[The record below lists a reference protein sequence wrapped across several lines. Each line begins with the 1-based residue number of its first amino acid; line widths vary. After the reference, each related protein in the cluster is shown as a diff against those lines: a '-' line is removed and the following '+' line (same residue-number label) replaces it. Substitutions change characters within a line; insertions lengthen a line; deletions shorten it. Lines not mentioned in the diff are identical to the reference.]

1 MKFLAI
7 CGSGLGSSF
16 MVQMNI
22 EKVLK
27 ELGVKD
33 VEVEHADVGSAVKG
47 AADVFIFA
55 KDIAE
60 GLRIDA
66 PTVVRAK
73 INSSKKLNS
82 IAKTWAKKIAAQA
95 W

>member
-47 AADVFIFA
+47 AADVFIFE

-66 PTVVRAK
+66 PTVVLESIIDMNELREK
-73 INSSKKLNS
+73 ITQLCKDLNL
-82 IAKTWAKKIAAQA
+82 I
-95 W
+95 